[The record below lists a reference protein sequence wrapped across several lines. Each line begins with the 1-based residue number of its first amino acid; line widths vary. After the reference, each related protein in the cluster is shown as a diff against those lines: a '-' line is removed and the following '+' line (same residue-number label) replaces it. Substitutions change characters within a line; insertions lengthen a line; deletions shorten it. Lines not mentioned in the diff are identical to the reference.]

1 MILFSYRFK
10 LRLFRWHAASLL
22 ILLLG
27 LTGTIVPETFAQE
40 LERREARVQA
50 TYLTHL
56 LNYTRWNRDHLPVA
70 GQSPQILVIG
80 SEQNGFIASLQYL
93 LSQSGTKIG
102 GVPVRNT
109 HILSGNALADLKKGA
124 QVIVLMPDANLSLDV
139 IKKHSP
145 GAVVFAFGRDFV
157 VQKGVDVSFVSTRNR
172 VKLILSENYFRRTS
186 PKLSAKIANLKSVI
200 EIIKHS

>member
-1 MILFSYRFK
+1 M
-10 LRLFRWHAASLL
+10 L

-27 LTGTIVPETFAQE
+27 LSGTIVPDTFAQE

-102 GVPVRNT
+102 GVPVGNT
-109 HILSGNALADLKKGA
+109 HILSGNALTDLKKGA

>member
-10 LRLFRWHAASLL
+10 LRLFRWHAAFLL

-27 LTGTIVPETFAQE
+27 LTGTIVPDTFAQE

-102 GVPVRNT
+102 GVPVRKT
-109 HILSGNALADLKKGA
+109 HILSGNSLTDLKKGA

-157 VQKGVDVSFVSTRNR
+157 EQKGVDVSFVSTRNR